1 MREDFGRG
9 YGDRRMYDRGY
20 EDRAV
25 NGIGRPRHY
34 DRMMRNPRDY
44 GYDDRNYDMTY
55 GRDGSRFNGHMN
67 ARYDMGMGDYGDYG
81 RDYNDYAAGKLSNEE
96 LRRWQNKLCESMDKE
111 EVEMFA
117 FDSVIHQAEQMTIN
131 FDKYT
136 KEEFYTT
143 VLMLFTDYYKT
154 IGPNIPMYLALAKD
168 FLEDKDAKVKYGE
181 KLAAYCDC
189 IANV

>member
-1 MREDFGRG
+1 MREDYGRYGDRG
-9 YGDRRMYDRGY
+9 YGRERDMARGRRYDRTMDSRDYCYDERMYD
-20 EDRAV
+20 E
-25 NGIGRPRHY
+25 
-34 DRMMRNPRDY
+34 RDY
-44 GYDDRNYDMTY
+44 GR
-55 GRDGSRFNGHMN
+55 RDSSRFNGRMMPH
-67 ARYDMGMGDYGDYG
+67 YDMGMRDYA
-81 RDYNDYAAGKLSNEE
+81 RDYNDYASGKLSNEE

-189 IANV
+189 IADV